1 MNIDCCMITTNLQSR
16 LQLMQNCV
24 ASVEKQC
31 GVFSQKILSVDMFP
45 GGVPIERYERF
56 RQRGWTVLSKN
67 VIPKGSMVLNQYRA
81 VSNATSE
88 MVLYT
93 EDDSVIRT
101 LPKVT
106 TIQKLFREPIVDGK
120 RAGFICFNNYVWKR
134 VTENPKHI
142 MEYIRDPRNYI
153 VVDGD
158 VFLVKNR
165 VIQDEYY
172 LNFPTSITTRALF
185 LELQE
190 YTFAHKVGLDT
201 EKAMTSAWFELGKN
215 KDHAVLISV
224 SPKILDDIQSGG
236 MTTLSDFCTY
246 ANISFWS
253 NDVTLRHPE
262 TPGRRGGGSIV
273 GNMMEMYANL

>member
-1 MNIDCCMITTNLQSR
+1 MEQ
-16 LQLMQNCV
+16 CV
-24 ASVEKQC
+24 ASVERH
-31 GVFSQKILSVDMFP
+31 GDIFTRKIMSVDIFP
-45 GGVPIERYERF
+45 GGVPMERYEQF
-56 RQRGWTVLSKN
+56 RQKGWTVLSKN
-67 VIPKGSMVLNQYRA
+67 VIPRGSMVLNQYRA
-81 VSNATSE
+81 VSMAVSE
-88 MVLYT
+88 MVFYT

-106 TIQKLFREPIVDGK
+106 TIQKLFREPIAGGK

-142 MEYIRDPRNYI
+142 TDFIRDPRNYI

-215 KDHAVLISV
+215 NDYAVLISV
-224 SPKILDDIQSGG
+224 APNILDDIQSGN
-236 MTTLSDFCTY
+236 MIALSDFGNY
-246 ANISFWS
+246 ANIRFWS

-262 TPGRRGGGSIV
+262 TPGRRGGCSIV
-273 GNMMEMYANL
+273 RNMMEMYANL